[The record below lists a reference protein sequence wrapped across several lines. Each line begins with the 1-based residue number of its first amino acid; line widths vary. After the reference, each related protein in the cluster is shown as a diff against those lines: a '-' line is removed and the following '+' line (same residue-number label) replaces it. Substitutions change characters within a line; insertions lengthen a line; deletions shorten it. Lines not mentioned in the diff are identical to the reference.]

1 MQRVQ
6 DSPQRSRVRGLNQKM
21 KHERDIRMSIRIKD
35 YHHIALVIKDLE
47 KSGWFYGKVLGLKT
61 IERPAFNFPGQW
73 FQVGE
78 TTQLHLM
85 VFAESIPE
93 TMRHMAIEVDDFGE
107 TLQTLNAEGIE
118 ITEGPGKRV
127 DGSDYLFCKDPDGN
141 LIEIVKH

>member
-1 MQRVQ
+1 
-6 DSPQRSRVRGLNQKM
+6 
-21 KHERDIRMSIRIKD
+21 MSIDVKD
-35 YHHIALVIKDLE
+35 YHHVALVVKNLDKCIC
-47 KSGWFYGKVLGLKT
+47 FYGSVLGLKT
-61 IERPAFNFPGQW
+61 LERPDFDFPGHW

-85 VFAESIPE
+85 MMAETIPE
-93 TMRHMAIEVDDFGE
+93 TMRHMAIEVEDFNA
-107 TLQTLNAEGIE
+107 TIQTLEAQEIQ